1 MSRQWMHCLCA
12 PVLWLSP
19 PSTQAQCW
27 SEAAQRFS
35 IPAALLYAV
44 AKVESNLNPRAINR
58 SHLRRTDSYDIGLMQ
73 INSSHLPALARQG
86 IRETDLYSPC
96 TNLLIGAQLLAD
108 LFKRYG
114 RTWNAVGAY
123 NASCTQLRG
132 QACIQARTRYAWKVY
147 RQLQRMRG
155 QRSPMLVA
163 AQRTILNRIRITP

>member
-1 MSRQWMHCLCA
+1 MSRYWLFCCA
-12 PVLWLSP
+12 HLLWLP
-19 PSTQAQCW
+19 TANTQAQCW
-27 SEAAQRFS
+27 SEASRRS
-35 IPAALLYAV
+35 DIPVALLYAV

-58 SHLRRTDSYDIGLMQ
+58 SHLRRTGSYDIGLMQ
-73 INSSHLPALARQG
+73 INSTHLPTLARQG
-86 IRETDLYSPC
+86 ILEADLYSPC

-114 RTWNAVGAY
+114 RTWSAVGAY

-132 QACIQARTRYAWKVY
+132 QACTQARTRYAWKVY

-163 AQRTILNRIRITP
+163 ARRTILNRIRITP